1 MQYETIRAA
10 ICDDEEFFRNELKNF
25 VSEYGNEMDINVSI
39 DLYDNAKELMNN
51 IFSKSKEYDL
61 LFLDVEMPGMTGIE
75 MADALRKIDPWVC
88 ISFVTSYDA
97 FAIQAFRLDALD
109 YVMKPIKYTQVKH
122 IIEKARIQID
132 YRKNAQKAEKRY
144 LKIKSGYEDVLID
157 LQNVIYI
164 EKRRNQCVFH
174 KRNEEIYC
182 YEPLKNV
189 YESGELSEDA
199 TCANFAQVADN
210 GKTYHY
216 KFYSLPAIIAVGYR
230 INSGRATQFRQ
241 WATKVLDTFTKQGYV
256 LDKSRLINGQIFDED
271 YFDHLISEIQ
281 EIRASERRF
290 YQKITDIYATAV
302 DYSLNSQTTKDFF
315 ATVQN
320 KMHYAVHGGTAAEVI
335 MARADHTKE
344 HMGLTSWK
352 NAPDGKIVKADVSV
366 AKNYLSMDEM
376 QELNEIVTMYLDY
389 ATRQARRHIPMTMAD
404 WASKLDA
411 FLQFNDAEI
420 LQNKGKVTA
429 AIAKAFAESEFEQY
443 RVIQDR
449 LYQSDFDR
457 LVASTEQKD

>member
-10 ICDDEEFFRNELKNF
+10 ICDDEEFFRNELKKF

-51 IFSKSKEYDL
+51 ILSKSKEYDL

-174 KRNEEIYC
+174 KIDEEISC

-189 YESGELSEDA
+189 YERLDNDVFMYIHQGYI
-199 TCANFAQVADN
+199 ANFNYIKEVKKDVVCF
-210 GKTYHY
+210 GRGMEVPLSRKYHDQI
-216 KFYSLPAIIAVGYR
+216 KELHLEHIRSRNLTIIREFCRYAKISAGIRKINVSVKVG
-230 INSGRATQFRQ
+230 NDF
-241 WATKVLDTFTKQGYV
+241 
-256 LDKSRLINGQIFDED
+256 
-271 YFDHLISEIQ
+271 
-281 EIRASERRF
+281 
-290 YQKITDIYATAV
+290 TDIFYA
-302 DYSLNSQTTKDFF
+302 YS
-315 ATVQN
+315 
-320 KMHYAVHGGTAAEVI
+320 M
-335 MARADHTKE
+335 R
-344 HMGLTSWK
+344 
-352 NAPDGKIVKADVSV
+352 
-366 AKNYLSMDEM
+366 
-376 QELNEIVTMYLDY
+376 
-389 ATRQARRHIPMTMAD
+389 
-404 WASKLDA
+404 
-411 FLQFNDAEI
+411 
-420 LQNKGKVTA
+420 
-429 AIAKAFAESEFEQY
+429 
-443 RVIQDR
+443 
-449 LYQSDFDR
+449 
-457 LVASTEQKD
+457 

>member
-51 IFSKSKEYDL
+51 ILSKSKEYDL

-75 MADALRKIDPWVC
+75 MADALRKIDQWVC

-122 IIEKARIQID
+122 IIEKAKIQID

-157 LQNVIYI
+157 LQNVLYI

-174 KRNEEIYC
+174 KIDEEISC

-189 YESGELSEDA
+189 YESGELLEDA

-216 KFYSLPAIIAVGYR
+216 KFYSLSAIIAVGYR

-271 YFDHLISEIQ
+271 YFDQ
-281 EIRASERRF
+281 EIS
-290 YQKITDIYATAV
+290 
-302 DYSLNSQTTKDFF
+302 
-315 ATVQN
+315 
-320 KMHYAVHGGTAAEVI
+320 
-335 MARADHTKE
+335 
-344 HMGLTSWK
+344 
-352 NAPDGKIVKADVSV
+352 
-366 AKNYLSMDEM
+366 
-376 QELNEIVTMYLDY
+376 
-389 ATRQARRHIPMTMAD
+389 
-404 WASKLDA
+404 
-411 FLQFNDAEI
+411 
-420 LQNKGKVTA
+420 
-429 AIAKAFAESEFEQY
+429 
-443 RVIQDR
+443 
-449 LYQSDFDR
+449 
-457 LVASTEQKD
+457 